1 MDEKKLEEKIRRIGL
16 NVTDYEYE
24 SIKKLISKKR
34 FFNMSDF
41 MRTAIR
47 NELERI
53 KKEK

>member
-1 MDEKKLEEKIRRIGL
+1 MKQKRIGL
-16 NVTDYEYE
+16 NVTDYEYDCIQE
-24 SIKKLISKKR
+24 LISKKR